1 MVGLDLDSCCESS
14 CLSFPELGSLCCISI
29 YTLAIGNIIVFRLGF
44 RSYNPINSTAG
55 LPPDARVV
63 PEAEGGIMG
72 HHPRANRPK
81 RDELHRGAH
90 TRQLFDGR
98 PREPGLVSG
107 VEAKIAPPNPPNND
121 FVQNWLVQTQRR
133 PDWESVAKVQP
144 GERLPWRP
152 HNLGGVNLDMPP
164 PPAPRLLKRRRPM
177 SFDSSFIPENHK
189 RPQRHD
195 LASNL
200 PPALAPSQN
209 SDISPGMKEGS
220 PNRPLGSVGSSPRPK
235 QSFDRRPRHK
245 TREDRYEIKK
255 NKRGKRNSGGAD
267 KTGKS
272 QSAKRTKRSDKK
284 TLVSSREVMS
294 AFTSDAILT
303 HDRLTV

>member
-1 MVGLDLDSCCESS
+1 
-14 CLSFPELGSLCCISI
+14 
-29 YTLAIGNIIVFRLGF
+29 
-44 RSYNPINSTAG
+44 
-55 LPPDARVV
+55 
-63 PEAEGGIMG
+63 MG
-72 HHPRANRPK
+72 HHPRADRPK
-81 RDELHRGAH
+81 RGELHRGVH

-98 PREPGLVSG
+98 PREPGVASG
-107 VEAKIAPPNPPNND
+107 VETKIAPQNPPNND

-152 HNLGGVNLDMPP
+152 HNLGGVKLDMPP
-164 PPAPRLLKRRRPM
+164 PPAPGLLKRRRPM

-189 RPQRHD
+189 RPRRHD
-195 LASNL
+195 VAPNL
-200 PPALAPSQN
+200 PPALAPSQI
-209 SDISPGMKEGS
+209 SDINPDMKEGS
-220 PNRPLGSVGSSPRPK
+220 PNRPLGSVDSSPRPK

-255 NKRGKRNSGGAD
+255 NKRGKKNPSGTD

-272 QSAKRTKRSDKK
+272 QGAKRTKRSDKK